1 MKTFRLA
8 AAAAL
13 LAGTTALPAFAQGLS
28 FSAGLALTSNFMSRG
43 VTASDDRPALQGYL
57 EFESNGFYG
66 GLWASTV
73 RPSPDRVE
81 IDVYAGYRWSVN
93 NASFDIGYA
102 RYFFDDAGD
111 LGGEIYGLF
120 EYDASPATLFGGFY
134 YDPEN
139 GGSLN
144 DLHLGV
150 SYDFAS
156 SWTASLTAG
165 RVPSG
170 GRYAIAGLGYAFND
184 NVSVLAEYHYTNQ
197 QSNQFVLTLS
207 YDF

>member
-8 AAAAL
+8 TAAAL
-13 LAGTTALPAFAQGLS
+13 LACTALPALAQGLS
-28 FSAGLALTSNFMSRG
+28 FSGGVSLTSNFMSRG
-43 VTASDDRPALQGYL
+43 LTASDDRPAVQGYL

-102 RYFFDDAGD
+102 RYFYDDAGD

-120 EYDASPATLFGGFY
+120 EYDASPATVFAGLY
-134 YDPEN
+134 YDPDN

-144 DLHLGV
+144 DIFVGV
-150 SYDFAS
+150 GYEFAS
-156 SWTASLTAG
+156 SWTVSLTAG
-165 RVPSG
+165 RVPAG
-170 GRYAIAGLGYAFND
+170 GRYAIAGLDYALND
-184 NVSVLAEYHYTNQ
+184 NVTISGAYHYTNQ
-197 QSNQFVLTLS
+197 QSNQFVVSIS